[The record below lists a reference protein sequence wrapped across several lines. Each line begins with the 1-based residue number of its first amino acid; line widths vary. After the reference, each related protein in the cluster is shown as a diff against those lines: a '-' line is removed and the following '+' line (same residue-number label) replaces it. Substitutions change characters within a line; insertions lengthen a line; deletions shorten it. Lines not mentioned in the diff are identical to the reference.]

1 MSGNITGMH
10 LVIDVLLALAVVAAC
25 ISGWRQGA
33 LSAVLSAIGVVAGLV
48 IGLALAP
55 FVLDLSES
63 QTVRIVLLIALVVLF
78 VGLGNLV
85 GVTVGAS
92 LRGRVRSRGRRVLD
106 SALGATFQSV
116 AVAAVLWFISIPLA
130 ASVPGEIG
138 DGIRS
143 SRVFGTIN
151 AAAPESASKLPA
163 RFAALLDESG
173 LPPLVSPFHSL
184 GGAQVAAPD
193 GSVVEPEV
201 VEKLR
206 PSVVHVMGD
215 AETCRRRLMG
225 TGFVIEDGYVLTNAH
240 VVAGTERVALD
251 TVVGVK
257 PAQVVLF
264 DPDTDIAVLRAEE
277 LGLPELRWA
286 EDELAVSD
294 SAVVMGYPKSGPFEA
309 APVRIRGKLEIA
321 GPDIYT
327 GRVEREAYTIRG
339 NIRQGNSGGPLLT
352 PGGEVAGMIFG
363 ASLDTS
369 ETGYALTAHQV
380 QQRVGDVRSLTRP
393 ADTQACVSG

>member
-1 MSGNITGMH
+1 MH
-10 LVIDVLLALAVVAAC
+10 LVIDVLLVLAVIAAF

-33 LSAVLSAIGVVAGLV
+33 FSAVVSAVGIVAGLV

-55 FVLDLSES
+55 FALDLAES
-63 QTVRIVLLIALVVLF
+63 QIARIVLLIAVIVLF
-78 VGLGNLV
+78 VGVGNLV
-85 GVTVGAS
+85 GATVGGS
-92 LRGRVRSRGRRVLD
+92 VRSRMRSQSRRAVD
-106 SALGATFQSV
+106 SVLGAVFQSV

-130 ASVPGEIG
+130 ASVPGELG
-138 DGIRS
+138 EGIRS
-143 SRVFGTIN
+143 SRVFGGIN

-173 LPPLVSPFHSL
+173 LPPLVSPFESPR
-184 GGAQVAAPD
+184 GAQVAAP
-193 GSVVEPEV
+193 SEEAVRPEV

-215 AETCRRRLMG
+215 AESCRRRLMG
-225 TGFVIEDGYVLTNAH
+225 SGFVIEDGYVLTNAH
-240 VVAGTERVALD
+240 VVAGTQRVALD
-251 TVVGVK
+251 TVLGVK
-257 PAQVVLF
+257 PAEVVLY
-264 DPDTDIAVLRAEE
+264 DPDTDIAVLRADQ
-277 LGLPELRWA
+277 LGLPALRWA
-286 EDELAVSD
+286 GGELAPGGD
-294 SAVVMGYPKSGPFEA
+294 AMIMGYPKSGPFEA

-327 GRVEREAYTIRG
+327 TGRVEREAYTIRG

-352 PGGEVAGMIFG
+352 PDGEVAGMIFG

>member
-1 MSGNITGMH
+1 MH
-10 LVIDVLLALAVVAAC
+10 LVIDVLLALAVVAAF

-33 LSAVLSAIGVVAGLV
+33 LSAVLSAVGVVAGLV

-55 FVLDLSES
+55 FTLDLSES

-85 GVTVGAS
+85 GVTVGGN
-92 LRGRVRSRGRRVLD
+92 LRGRVRSKGRRTLD

-151 AAAPESASKLPA
+151 AAAPEEASKLPA

-173 LPPLVSPFHSL
+173 LPPLVSPFSS

-193 GSVVEPEV
+193 ESVVEPEV

-264 DPDTDIAVLRAEE
+264 DPDTDIAVLRAEQ
-277 LGLPELRWA
+277 LGLPELRWS
-286 EDELAVSD
+286 ESELAVSD

-327 GRVEREAYTIRG
+327 TGRVEREAYTIRG

-352 PGGEVAGMIFG
+352 PSGEVAGMIFG

>member
-1 MSGNITGMH
+1 MH

-85 GVTVGAS
+85 GVTVGGN

-151 AAAPESASKLPA
+151 AAAPEEASKLPA

-173 LPPLVSPFHSL
+173 LPPLVSPFSP

-264 DPDTDIAVLRAEE
+264 DPDTDIAVLRAEQ

-286 EDELAVSD
+286 DEELAVSD

-321 GPDIYT
+321 GPDIYTT

>member
-1 MSGNITGMH
+1 MH
-10 LVIDVLLALAVVAAC
+10 LVIDVLLALAVVAAF

-33 LSAVLSAIGVVAGLV
+33 LSAVLSAVGVVAGLV

-55 FVLDLSES
+55 FALELSDS
-63 QTVRIVLLIALVVLF
+63 QTVRIVLLVALVVLF

-85 GVTVGAS
+85 GVTVGGN

-106 SALGATFQSV
+106 SVLGATFQSV

-151 AAAPESASKLPA
+151 AAAPEEASKLPA

-173 LPPLVSPFHSL
+173 LPPLVSPFSP

-193 GSVVEPEV
+193 GSAVEPEV

-277 LGLPELRWA
+277 LGLPELRWS
-286 EDELAVSD
+286 ESELAVSD

-321 GPDIYT
+321 GPDIYTT